1 MNLAAWALRLAL
13 SGRGRWVPAPL
24 VHAVGAG
31 AAELTWRRRG
41 PGVVQLEATLAR
53 VEPGASPARLRAL
66 SRAGLRSYLRYW
78 CGLLT
83 VPRLGR
89 GALVASVTTGGVEP
103 LAAELAA
110 GRGVVVALGH
120 LGSWDHLGTW
130 AAATL
135 APVTTVAERL
145 GSPGL
150 FEAFTGARARAGIT
164 ALPLDDPSTPGRLRA
179 ALRGGHLVALL
190 ADRDLTGSGLGV
202 DLLGSRARFA
212 PGPATL
218 AVTSGARLFFAG
230 CTYRRRPAPWWT
242 LAPWRRWGLHVEV
255 TPVSAALG
263 GAAGRPVQAGAR
275 RTARAAAVA
284 GATQACA
291 DALGETVRGHPQ
303 DWHVLQPV
311 FLDEDAA
318 VAVSPRSEQPPFE
331 QPPFEQAP
339 S

>member
-1 MNLAAWALRLAL
+1 MNLAASALRLAL
-13 SGRGRWVPAPL
+13 SGRTRWLPAPL

-78 CGLLT
+78 SGLIT

-89 GALVASVTTGGVEP
+89 GALVASVSTGGVEP
-103 LAAELAA
+103 LAAELAT

-150 FEAFTGARARAGIT
+150 FEAFTDARARAGIT
-164 ALPLDDPSTPGRLRA
+164 ALALDDPSTPARLRR
-179 ALRGGHLVALL
+179 ALRDGHLVALL
-190 ADRDLTGSGLGV
+190 ADRDLTGTGLDV

-218 AVTSGARLFFAG
+218 AVTSGALLFFAG

-242 LAPWRRWGLHVEV
+242 ASPWRRWGLHVEV
-255 TPVSAALG
+255 TPVSAALEE
-263 GAAGRPVQAGAR
+263 AAADRPVEPGSR
-275 RTARAAAVA
+275 RAARAAAIA

-291 DALGETVRGHPQ
+291 DALGAAVRGHPQ

-318 VAVSPRSEQPPFE
+318 VALHQPSE

-339 S
+339 P